1 MVHCSKVSLLFDDL
15 KGEEI
20 NCDMGLKNHEKKSLR
35 ERNDYQQE
43 IVILLLHY
51 VCNIIPQQRT
61 SYN

>member
-43 IVILLLHY
+43 IVMLVLIA
-51 VCNIIPQQRT
+51 
-61 SYN
+61 